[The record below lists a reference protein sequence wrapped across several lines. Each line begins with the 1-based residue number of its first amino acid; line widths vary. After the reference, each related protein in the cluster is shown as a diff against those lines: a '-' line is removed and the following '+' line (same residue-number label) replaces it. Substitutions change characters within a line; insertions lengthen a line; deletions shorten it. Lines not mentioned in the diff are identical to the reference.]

1 MSHPQPPFALATG
14 VFFVGTAPRYQGA
27 REQKRLQPT
36 WRRCG
41 VGGFFKGSK
50 MEYTVYVKTRN
61 DGFGPEWAEIEIS
74 EDFLFSIQCLR
85 DVCVAHNLLRATQ
98 AHRAQDW
105 GGDDGFRPQGDEL
118 HVCDSGN
125 FYFQAHGKYCGNAV
139 ETALVAI
146 EDVRAMLDY
155 AKEHKSSSGDLV
167 FAPGARFAYHEG
179 CFFFVGDEDADSALE
194 AFEGVLIGLRAR
206 NKYKW
211 D

>member
-1 MSHPQPPFALATG
+1 
-14 VFFVGTAPRYQGA
+14 
-27 REQKRLQPT
+27 
-36 WRRCG
+36 
-41 VGGFFKGSK
+41 

-105 GGDDGFRPQGDEL
+105 GGDDGFRPQGGEL
-118 HVCDSGN
+118 HVCDSGD
-125 FYFQAHGKYCGNAV
+125 FYFQATCQALRDGV
-139 ETALVAI
+139 ETDLVAI

-155 AKEHKSSSGDLV
+155 AKEHESSSGDLV
-167 FAPGARFAYHEG
+167 FEPHARFAYHEG
-179 CFFFVGDEDADSALE
+179 CFFFVGDEDADSVLE
-194 AFEGVLIGLRAR
+194 AFEGILSSLRAR
-206 NKYKW
+206 SKYKR